1 MALAEERYQRHRD
14 AILLEGRVDLALEEF
29 ARLGLERAA
38 ALVGPELLGFPQPP
52 MAIIELLDEPGEP
65 ARAGLRHDHP
75 ELRVA
80 FEDAP
85 GEQIDKRLEEI
96 AHKEFGVLEDARG
109 LALGAVAHSAE
120 EYGNVPGE
128 DDPGIFEQ

>member
-1 MALAEERYQRHRD
+1 
-14 AILLEGRVDLALEEF
+14 
-29 ARLGLERAA
+29 
-38 ALVGPELLGFPQPP
+38 

-65 ARAGLRHDHP
+65 ARAGPRHAHP
-75 ELRVA
+75 KLRVA

-109 LALGAVAHSAE
+109 LALGAIAHSAE

-128 DDPGIFEQ
+128 DDPGIFEQRPQRLPGRVVELGVDVGNMQIDLARPASG